1 MQGIKLRDGSRIAI
15 IGGGPAGALFAHFVI
30 KYTSMNSLNP
40 EITIF
45 DGKDFLMSGPKGC
58 NLCAGII
65 SDSLRQKFE
74 KEGIFLPEGRIV
86 NRLDGYIIHGD
97 EDTLELSCADNVSDK
112 ISAVFRGNGPRFS
125 AFPEVVSF
133 DDFLLAMAQD
143 AGGRVVSQPVQDIQL
158 PSDRGEPVTLIFGKE
173 DALQKC
179 EADLVVGAFGVN
191 SFFQRKIQK
200 LDFGFRPPST
210 LSIYQGE
217 IMLGQEEVLRKFG
230 NFIHVFMRKSKNLR
244 FASLVPK
251 GDYISLTLIGKK
263 NATPELFDE
272 FMDLKDIQGLIP
284 RTKPQCF
291 CYPKIVT
298 GFSKKPYA
306 DRLLLIGDAAFS
318 RHYKNGIES
327 AFLTAKLAAE
337 TAVFAGIDA
346 SSIAADYM
354 QKAERL
360 IRNDNFYGKLLFR
373 INHFTSSVPILARSH
388 FILAANCSERESP
401 KKMRFVLWNML
412 TGNVPYKRV
421 FKASLS
427 CKLQLEL
434 LCTILKLTLQR
445 MKKKAQKFKQRLSF
459 KRKSS

>member
-1 MQGIKLRDGSRIAI
+1 MK
-15 IGGGPAGALFAHFVI
+15 
-30 KYTSMNSLNP
+30 SLDP

-45 DGKDFLMSGPKGC
+45 DGKDFLTSGPKGC

-74 KEGIFLPEGRIV
+74 KESIFLPEGRIV

-97 EDTLELSCADNVSDK
+97 EDTLELSCTDNVSDK

-143 AGGRVVSQPVQDIQL
+143 AGARVVSQPVQDIQL
-158 PSDRGEPVTLIFGKE
+158 PSVRAEPVTLIFGKE
-173 DALQKC
+173 DDLQKC

-200 LDFGFRPPST
+200 LDSGFRPPST

-217 IMLGQEEVLRKFG
+217 IMLGQEEVLRNSKTSSTSLCG
-230 NFIHVFMRKSKNLR
+230 N
-244 FASLVPK
+244 
-251 GDYISLTLIGKK
+251 
-263 NATPELFDE
+263 
-272 FMDLKDIQGLIP
+272 P
-284 RTKPQCF
+284 RIC
-291 CYPKIVT
+291 
-298 GFSKKPYA
+298 A
-306 DRLLLIGDAAFS
+306 
-318 RHYKNGIES
+318 
-327 AFLTAKLAAE
+327 TAKLAAE

-388 FILAANCSERESP
+388 FILAANCSERESS

-412 TGNVPYKRV
+412 TGNVPYKQV

-427 CKLQLEL
+427 YKLQLDL

-445 MKKKAQKFKQRLSF
+445 MKKRALKFKQLSF